1 MSRQM
6 DHEAGTGVLLTQAGG
21 HDAHHPLMP
30 AAVGQYKGVPFLGR
44 HFLDHGD
51 GLGVDLLL
59 HGLALAVELAQLA
72 GQLPGQNRVLA
83 QHQLC
88 RAICLAHASGSIDA
102 GSQHITDLHRG
113 DLLLIKTGLLQQGLQ
128 TDEIIVGDMG
138 KPAGHNGA
146 VFSGHTHDIRHCPHG
161 SQGAVSGEQLL
172 RPVLSSQ
179 SQHQLQCNAAAGQML
194 EGIGAVGSMGVYHRY
209 RPGQLILAFVV
220 IRHHHIHAQRG
231 GEIHFLHPGNTTVH
245 GDDQCN
251 ALPAQGAHSV
261 RGQAVAVL
269 NAAGNIV
276 THLCA
281 AAAQIVHKNGCGGNA
296 VHIIIAEDGHMFS
309 CVQRGADAGH
319 GTVHVLHQQRG

>member
-1 MSRQM
+1 
-6 DHEAGTGVLLTQAGG
+6 
-21 HDAHHPLMP
+21 
-30 AAVGQYKGVPFLGR
+30 
-44 HFLDHGD
+44 
-51 GLGVDLLL
+51 
-59 HGLALAVELAQLA
+59 
-72 GQLPGQNRVLA
+72 
-83 QHQLC
+83 
-88 RAICLAHASGSIDA
+88 
-102 GSQHITDLHRG
+102 
-113 DLLLIKTGLLQQGLQ
+113 
-128 TDEIIVGDMG
+128 MG

-194 EGIGAVGSMGVYHRY
+194 EWIGTVGSMGVYHRY

-309 CVQRGADAGH
+309 CVQRGADADH
-319 GTVHVLHQQRG
+319 GSVHVLHQQRRQGKAVLNFQEIICGRAVGYAVGGQNGGKQGRISRLLQCIRRGSRGGQIPLFIFHARLTSLHGFWGKKNSMGIIIEVYYSKPERKGKDKSCTERENGPIPRSARLLVTVPLRPFFPCRCAPCL